1 LDEQALQFTTEK
13 KMRHCGSKLETHTLE
28 RSKGESKNRCDLKF
42 FHMEDKE
49 MVRNYIYARARD
61 LRDVHH

>member
-1 LDEQALQFTTEK
+1 LDEQAQFTMEK
-13 KMRHCGSKLETHTLE
+13 EMRHCVSKLETHTLE

-49 MVRNYIYARARD
+49 MISNYIARARD